1 MNTEKTAAPTAIKKD
16 EPSNSITDVDTPS
29 NENKLSD
36 IVSTIE
42 KTKPEISDHAINAYQ
57 EKEATIKEAA
67 AGLVDKNG
75 DSFDPAIH
83 KTDSDGNPILT
94 QRGKLSMKAGVKKGG
109 NVSRGTTGKNQSFVG
124 GPKPPSQE
132 ELDKIKCRAT
142 GAAAANTI
150 ITLGVVVGG
159 DEWQPI
165 KNEEYGIDEK
175 ANLENA
181 FADYFE
187 ATGQTDLPPNLA
199 LTVACAA
206 YALPRFTMPKT
217 KARTSKVMTWFKK
230 KWADRKLKKHGLKAV
245 KDTEK
250 TEK

>member
-1 MNTEKTAAPTAIKKD
+1 MDTEKTAAPTAIEND
-16 EPSNSITDVDTPS
+16 EPSNSIENVDTES
-29 NENKLSD
+29 NRNNLSD

-57 EKEATIKEAA
+57 EKEATIKESH
-67 AGLVDKNG
+67 AGLVDRDGNP
-75 DSFDPAIH
+75 FDPAIH
-83 KTDSDGNPILT
+83 KTDANGEPVLT
-94 QRGKLSMKAGVKKGG
+94 KAGKLSKKAGVKKG
-109 NVSRGTTGKNQSFVG
+109 NVSRGTNKSQSFVG
-124 GPKPPSQE
+124 GPQPPTQD
-132 ELDKIKCRAT
+132 ELNKIKCRAT

-165 KNEEYGIDEK
+165 KNEDYGIDEK

-250 TEK
+250 PEKQ